1 MPTAGIDPQTAL
13 IYLMV
18 IASAADADMRDEEL
32 RTIGETVRM
41 LPVFQGF
48 DVQRLTDVAGACTEL
63 LQDPDGLDR
72 AFVEIRA
79 ALPTHL
85 RETAYA
91 LACDVVVADG
101 KTSQEELRLLEI
113 TRHRL
118 DVDRLIAA
126 AIERGARARHH
137 PLSAPSSAPV
147 LEA

>member
-1 MPTAGIDPQTAL
+1 MSTAGIDPQTAL

-18 IASAADADMRDEEL
+18 MASAADADMRDEEL
-32 RTIGETVRM
+32 RTIGDTIRM
-41 LPVFQGF
+41 LPVFRGF
-48 DVQRLTDVAGACTEL
+48 DFDRLTDVAGECTDL

-79 ALPTHL
+79 ALPVHL

-101 KTSQEELRLLEI
+101 RTSQEELRLLEM

-118 DVDRLIAA
+118 DVDRLVAA

-137 PLSAPSSAPV
+137 PM
-147 LEA
+147 

>member
-1 MPTAGIDPQTAL
+1 MSSAGIDPQTAL

-32 RTIGETVRM
+32 RTIGDTIRM
-41 LPVFQGF
+41 LPVFHGF
-48 DVQRLTDVAGACTEL
+48 DHDRLTDVTDACTEL

-79 ALPTHL
+79 ALPVHL

-118 DVDRLIAA
+118 DVDRLVAA

-137 PLSAPSSAPV
+137 PL
-147 LEA
+147 